1 MGDRSIKN
9 KNVKK
14 KKKSEL
20 GATVSIGAPQP
31 IVPQPELIKKK
42 KKPN

>member
-1 MGDRSIKN
+1 MGDRNIKN

-14 KKKSEL
+14 KKKGEIGSSVSL
-20 GATVSIGAPQP
+20 GTSQP

-42 KKPN
+42 KKPM